1 MPYYIF
7 KGLRVDEGKYLV
19 DLGLISYEELKMY
32 LYLCPAN
39 PEYYK
44 EVETNKDGKRLWMV
58 TTSRDN
64 VTTNN
69 IKQYLHEE
77 GSNYKLPK
85 YPNVSKWYSTS
96 ENKYYNPG
104 DSVKVNHGM
113 HFIEIK

>member
-44 EVETNKDGKRLWMV
+44 EVETNKDDKRLWMV
-58 TTSRDN
+58 TTSFDK
-64 VTTNN
+64 VTDKNKDDFKIT
-69 IKQYLHEE
+69 E
-77 GSNYKLPK
+77 GSTYRLPRVWSAKCFRNSVDNKCYKPGNTIK
-85 YPNVSKWYSTS
+85 VYS
-96 ENKYYNPG
+96 
-104 DSVKVNHGM
+104 GM
-113 HFIEIK
+113 HFIAE